1 MELLAFVALWGRRS
15 LVFMG
20 VGLLILHYL
29 IGIAMGLRFS
39 SHEWLFLIFLVN
51 VLYWIWCEYLEFRD
65 KKALV

>member
-1 MELLAFVALWGRRS
+1 
-15 LVFMG
+15 MG